1 MLHFVNRLVVLVF
14 CEFAE
19 TPVLIHFTVQKIL
32 IDGNQL
38 VVKDFV
44 EMLDNFSVA
53 FHGAVLSKESGD
65 IIT

>member
-1 MLHFVNRLVVLVF
+1 
-14 CEFAE
+14 
-19 TPVLIHFTVQKIL
+19 VQKIL

-38 VVKDFV
+38 VVEDFV

-65 IIT
+65 TIT